1 MSNHDKTINFKAK
14 QLGSSANYNQSE
26 GKLMTKQNYEKRI
39 DDLENYIEELYN
51 IIEAR
56 GIEYAK
62 VMAYLK
68 DKGLRE
74 DYEGRLKVIERHWKK
89 CKEEN

>member
-1 MSNHDKTINFKAK
+1 MK
-14 QLGSSANYNQSE
+14 
-26 GKLMTKQNYEKRI
+26 KQNYEKGI
-39 DDLENYIEELYN
+39 NDLENHIEELYN

-62 VMAYLK
+62 VMVYLK

-74 DYEGRLKVIERHWKK
+74 DYERRLKVIERHWKK
-89 CKEEN
+89 CKKCKKCKGEN

>member
-1 MSNHDKTINFKAK
+1 MK
-14 QLGSSANYNQSE
+14 
-26 GKLMTKQNYEKRI
+26 KQNYEKGI
-39 DDLENYIEELYN
+39 DDLENHIEELYN

-74 DYEGRLKVIERHWKK
+74 DYERRVKVIEKHWKK
-89 CKEEN
+89 CNGEN

>member
-1 MSNHDKTINFKAK
+1 
-14 QLGSSANYNQSE
+14 
-26 GKLMTKQNYEKRI
+26 MTKQNYEKRI

-74 DYEGRLKVIERHWKK
+74 DYKERLKVVEER
-89 CKEEN
+89 